1 MILAEKLTLLR
12 ENRKIFQ
19 KDLADL
25 LGLSV
30 GTISNYEK
38 GIHEPNM
45 STLSRIADF
54 YGVSTD
60 YLLGRTSNPLP
71 NSKMPPEQ
79 YQKYENLFLDL
90 ARLSDNN
97 LQIMQQF
104 TKFLQKQEL
113 ITSQK

>member
-1 MILAEKLTLLR
+1 MAFAETLTLLR
-12 ENRKIFQ
+12 ENRGVLQ

-60 YLLGRTSNPLP
+60 YLLGQTSNPAP
-71 NSKMPPEQ
+71 ASKMSPEQ

-90 ARLSDNN
+90 TKLSDNN
-97 LQIMQQF
+97 LQIIQQF
-104 TKFLQKQEL
+104 TKFLHKQEL
-113 ITSQK
+113 SSAKK